1 MSWTIVRVHLPL
13 ASLPEPIPYAASSLL
28 ARKVRNH
35 IVLQAFYIEALL
47 ELANFGEIEDM
58 VVCDNFCDHLIG
70 NVYVKYYV
78 KDVSDASGRQ
88 RSAS

>member
-1 MSWTIVRVHLPL
+1 M
-13 ASLPEPIPYAASSLL
+13 PYAASSLL

-58 VVCDNFCDHLIG
+58 VVCDTSVITSLEM
-70 NVYVKYYV
+70 
-78 KDVSDASGRQ
+78 ST
-88 RSAS
+88 